1 MQYQVQ
7 FATRTLTLPPL
18 CLGLPIGH
26 YTSYHVPA
34 NRSGAKIDTERRGDL
49 AEGLGRI
56 AKAMALE
63 WMIALLSSGRLTT
76 RPSDMPSAT
85 FVNIKATYRSLDTS
99 FKEYKQYN
107 ISKIL
112 NNAVED
118 LSIIVY
124 VGLKHLTVYAFNVCL

>member
-7 FATRTLTLPPL
+7 FTTRTLTLPPL
-18 CLGLPIGH
+18 CLGLPIGR

-34 NRSGAKIDTERRGDL
+34 NRSGSKIDTERRGDL
-49 AEGLGRI
+49 ADGLGRI
-56 AKAMALE
+56 AKAMTLE
-63 WMIALLSSGRLTT
+63 WMIAFLSSGRLTT
-76 RPSDMPSAT
+76 RPSDMTSAT
-85 FVNIKATYRSLDTS
+85 FVTIKATYRSLDTS